1 MKGIDN
7 LMINV
12 FYQYNLNIIG
22 GIETFLYELARL
34 CSENKRDLT
43 IVYMIGDENQ
53 IRRLRKYCKCISYQE
68 IEKPIK
74 CKRAFFNYALDI
86 IDSIEAEEY
95 IQLVHAD
102 FKSEILKGYPL
113 LQSDKITK
121 YYAVS
126 KNNAKSFLEL
136 TGKEIDVIY
145 NPLTLDDEP
154 KIMTLVSAQR
164 LTNEKGPQ
172 RLEKLIQEL
181 DNNNIPYVWHIFSNE
196 RLSVKS
202 ENVVYHSPTLEIRR
216 WLKYADYVV
225 LLSDTEGFP
234 YTAYESLGLG
244 TPLIITKLPILS
256 ELGADSSNSI
266 ILDFDLSNLDVR
278 NIYNRAGTF
287 NFSYKLKDKK
297 WLDLI
302 KGKSTYVPPDTT
314 QIKVIKTYF
323 STVCKR
329 DIKTNEIIECEKD
342 RAKLLVDKGFA
353 TYL

>member
-1 MKGIDN
+1 MS
-7 LMINV
+7 LMTNV

-34 CSENKRDLT
+34 CFENKRDLT
-43 IVYMIGDENQ
+43 IVYRIGDETQ
-53 IRRLRKYCKCISYQE
+53 IRRLRKYCRCISYKE

-74 CKRAFFNYALDI
+74 CKKAFFNYALDI
-86 IDSIEAEEY
+86 IDDIEAEEY

-102 FKSEILKGYPL
+102 FKSEVLKNYPL
-113 LQSDKITK
+113 IQSDKITK

-126 KNNAKSFLEL
+126 KNNAKSFFEL

-154 KIMTLVSAQR
+154 RIMTLVSAQR
-164 LTNEKGPQ
+164 LTNEKGPK
-172 RLEKLIQEL
+172 RLEKLIEEF
-181 DNNNIPYVWHIFSNE
+181 DKHNIPYVWHIFSDE
-196 RLSVKS
+196 RLSVTS
-202 ENVVYHSPTLEIRR
+202 ENVVYHSPTLDIRR

-266 ILDFDLSNLDVR
+266 ILDFDLSNLDVED
-278 NIYNRAGTF
+278 IYNRAGTF

-302 KGKSTYVPPDTT
+302 KGKSTYVPPKTV
-314 QIKVIKTYF
+314 QIKVFSSYF
-323 STVCKR
+323 SILLNR
-329 DIKTNEIIECEKD
+329 NIKVNEIVECEEA

>member
-1 MKGIDN
+1 
-7 LMINV
+7 MINV

-43 IVYMIGDENQ
+43 IVYRIGDETQ
-53 IRRLRKYCKCISYQE
+53 IRRLRKYCRCISYKE

-74 CKRAFFNYALDI
+74 CKKAFFNYALDI
-86 IDSIEAEEY
+86 IDDIEADEY

-102 FKSEILKGYPL
+102 FKSEVLEGYPL
-113 LQSDKITK
+113 VQSDKITK

-126 KNNAKSFLEL
+126 KNNAKSFFEL
-136 TGKEIDVIY
+136 TGKQIDVLY

-154 KIMTLVSAQR
+154 RIMTLVSAQR
-164 LTNEKGPQ
+164 LTKEKGPQ
-172 RLEKLIQEL
+172 RLEKLIQEF
-181 DNNNIPYVWHIFSNE
+181 DKFNIPYVWHIFSNDK
-196 RLSVKS
+196 LSVES
-202 ENVVYHSPTLEIRR
+202 ENVIYHKPTLDIRR

-266 ILDFDLSNLDVR
+266 ILDFDLSNLDVKD
-278 NIYNRAGTF
+278 IYNRAGTF

-302 KGKSTYVPPDTT
+302 KGKSTYVPPKTV
-314 QIKVIKTYF
+314 QIKVINNYY
-323 STVCKR
+323 STLLRR
-329 DIKTNEIIECEKD
+329 DIEINEIIECEKD
-342 RAKLLVDKGFA
+342 RAKLLVDKDFA

>member
-1 MKGIDN
+1 
-7 LMINV
+7 MINV

-43 IVYMIGDENQ
+43 IVYRIGDEHQ
-53 IRRLRKYCKCISYQE
+53 IRRLKKYCRCVSYKE

-86 IDSIEAEEY
+86 IDDIEAEEY

-102 FKSEILKGYPL
+102 FKSEVLKGYPL

-126 KNNAKSFLEL
+126 KNNAKSFFEI
-136 TGKEIDVIY
+136 TGKKIDVIY

-154 KIMTLVSAQR
+154 RIMTLVSAQR
-164 LTNEKGPQ
+164 LSLEKGPK
-172 RLEKLIQEL
+172 RLEKLIEEL
-181 DNNNIPYVWHIFSNE
+181 EEHNIPYVWHIFSND

-202 ENVVYHSPTLEIRR
+202 ENVVYHKPTLEIRR

-256 ELGADSSNSI
+256 ELGADSNNSI
-266 ILDFDLSNLDVR
+266 VLDFDLSNLDVKD
-278 NIYNRAGTF
+278 IYNRAGTF
-287 NFSYKLKDKK
+287 NFSYRLKDKK

-302 KGKSTYVPPDTT
+302 KGQSTYVPPKTIP
-314 QIKVIKTYF
+314 IKVCNDYF
-323 STVCKR
+323 STSLNR
-329 DIKTNEIIECEKD
+329 NIKVGEIIECTKD
-342 RAKLLVDKGFA
+342 RAKLIVDKGFA
-353 TYL
+353 TYLQGE

>member
-1 MKGIDN
+1 M
-7 LMINV
+7 LPMINV

-43 IVYMIGDENQ
+43 IVYRVGDEQQ
-53 IRRLRKYCKCISYQE
+53 IRRLRKYCMCIAYSE
-68 IEKPIK
+68 IKKPIK

-86 IDSIEAEEY
+86 INDVEAEEY

-102 FKSEILKGYPL
+102 FKSDILEGYPL

-126 KNNAKSFLEL
+126 KNNAKSFFEL
-136 TGKEIDVIY
+136 TGKKIDVIY

-154 KIMTLVSAQR
+154 RIMTLVSAQR
-164 LTNEKGPQ
+164 LTNEKGPK
-172 RLEKLIQEL
+172 RLEKVITEL
-181 DNNNIPYVWHIFSNE
+181 DKHNIPYIWHIFSND
-196 RLSVKS
+196 RLSVNS
-202 ENVVYHSPTLEIRR
+202 ENVVYHKPTLNIRR
-216 WLKYADYVV
+216 WLKHADYTV

-256 ELGADSSNSI
+256 ELGANSNNSI
-266 ILDFDLSNLDVR
+266 ALDFDLSNLDVED
-278 NIYNRAGTF
+278 IYNRAGTF
-287 NFSYKLKDKK
+287 KFSYKLKDKK
-297 WLDLI
+297 WLDLV
-302 KGKSTYVPPDTT
+302 KGESTYVPPTT
-314 QIKVIKTYF
+314 VQVKVINTYF
-323 STVCKR
+323 SLALNRNVNV
-329 DIKTNEIIECEKD
+329 DEIIECEKA
-342 RAKLLVDKGFA
+342 RAELLVDKGFA

>member
-1 MKGIDN
+1 
-7 LMINV
+7 MINV

-43 IVYMIGDENQ
+43 IVYRIGDETQ
-53 IRRLRKYCKCISYQE
+53 IRRLRKYCRCISYKE

-74 CKRAFFNYALDI
+74 CKKAFFNYALDI
-86 IDSIEAEEY
+86 IDDIEAEEY

-102 FKSEILKGYPL
+102 FKSEVLEGYPL
-113 LQSDKITK
+113 VQSDKITK

-126 KNNAKSFLEL
+126 KNNAKSFFEL
-136 TGKEIDVIY
+136 TGKQIDVLY

-154 KIMTLVSAQR
+154 RIMTLVSAQR
-164 LTNEKGPQ
+164 LTKEKGPQ
-172 RLEKLIQEL
+172 RLEKLIQEF
-181 DNNNIPYVWHIFSNE
+181 DKFNIPYVWHIFSNDK
-196 RLSVKS
+196 LSVES
-202 ENVVYHSPTLEIRR
+202 ENVVYHKPTLDIRR

-266 ILDFDLSNLDVR
+266 ILDFDLSNLDVKD
-278 NIYNRAGTF
+278 IYNRAGTF

-302 KGKSTYVPPDTT
+302 KGKSTYVPPKTV
-314 QIKVIKTYF
+314 QIKVINNYF
-323 STVCKR
+323 STLLRR
-329 DIKTNEIIECEKD
+329 DIEINEIIECEKD
-342 RAKLLVDKGFA
+342 RAKLLVDKDFA

>member
-1 MKGIDN
+1 ML

-43 IVYMIGDENQ
+43 IVYRIGDDKQ
-53 IRRLRKYCKCISYQE
+53 VRRLRKYCRCVSYKE
-68 IEKPIK
+68 IEKPIR
-74 CKRAFFNYALDI
+74 CKKAFFNYALDI
-86 IDSIEAEEY
+86 IDDIEAEEY

-113 LQSDKITK
+113 LQSEKITK

-126 KNNAKSFLEL
+126 KNNAKSFFEL
-136 TGKEIDVIY
+136 TGKKIDVIY

-164 LTNEKGPQ
+164 LTKEKGPK
-172 RLEKLIQEL
+172 RLEKLINEL
-181 DNNNIPYVWHIFSNE
+181 EKHNIPYVWHIFSND
-196 RLSVKS
+196 RLSIET
-202 ENVVYHSPTLEIRR
+202 ENVVYHKPTLDIRR

-256 ELGADSSNSI
+256 ELGANANNSI
-266 ILDFDLSNLDVR
+266 TLDFDLSNLDVWD
-278 NIYNRAGTF
+278 IYNRAGTF
-287 NFSYKLKDKK
+287 KFSYKLKDKK

-302 KGKSTYVPPDTT
+302 KGESTYVPPTT
-314 QIKVIKTYF
+314 VLIKVVNTYF
-323 STVCKR
+323 STVLGR
-329 DIKTNEIIECEKD
+329 ELEINETIECERE
-342 RAKLLVDKGFA
+342 RAKLIVDKGFA
-353 TYL
+353 TYLQGE